1 MKHVLV
7 YQKSPWKLDTSLTGL
22 PAKSWAICVMRTTK
36 ASLASCCTFFAIPW
50 RAKMSWTATGWKAS
64 FCPMSL
70 ISSTAFI
77 KAEKRWCQWAIIFC
91 HLAFQWSLTKH
102 CSKALSQHSFF
113 LFFSPLRSCK
123 VCLLFFGEWL
133 HLHLHV
139 HFLFLELEVRLL
151 KLTVL
156 LSSFTVASFRLC
168 PAYILTCGIS
178 LFGLINSLALL
189 ERYLTNCPTREDPV
203 LCFCGR
209 LALCIGCFTLSGT
222 DGAY

>member
-1 MKHVLV
+1 
-7 YQKSPWKLDTSLTGL
+7 
-22 PAKSWAICVMRTTK
+22 
-36 ASLASCCTFFAIPW
+36 
-50 RAKMSWTATGWKAS
+50 
-64 FCPMSL
+64 MSL

-209 LALCIGCFTLSGT
+209 LALFIGCFTLSGT
-222 DGAY
+222 DGAYWNCPCDLSGDMSTLFDLCYSSCKQLGFFPFVVFCVVLCLVK